1 MDLIQLIYASRPF
14 GFDDAIL
21 NAILMD
27 ARRSNPRHGI
37 TGSLICRSDIYLQLL
52 EGPAAAVDSTF
63 ARIAR
68 DNRHLEVKVLYRMP
82 AEKRLFSQWAMR
94 DDPPRSWMWTQREVA
109 DGALSRASPHDILT
123 IFERL
128 VAEPE

>member
-14 GFDDAIL
+14 GFDDATL

-37 TGSLICRSDIYLQLL
+37 TGALVCRSDIYLQLL

-63 ARIAR
+63 A
-68 DNRHLEVKVLYRMP
+68 
-82 AEKRLFSQWAMR
+82 
-94 DDPPRSWMWTQREVA
+94 
-109 DGALSRASPHDILT
+109 ASLAITDS
-123 IFERL
+123 
-128 VAEPE
+128 